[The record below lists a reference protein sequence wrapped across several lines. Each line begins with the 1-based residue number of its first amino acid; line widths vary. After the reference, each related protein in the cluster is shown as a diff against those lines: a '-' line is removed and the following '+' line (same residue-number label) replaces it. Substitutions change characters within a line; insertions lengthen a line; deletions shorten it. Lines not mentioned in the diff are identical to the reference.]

1 LFSAV
6 GCHGLF
12 QHWFQPSKAVKSLK
26 SHSFCF
32 AQSQQTHLAGTGNNG
47 EGVELLFPSVM
58 LAGLLM
64 VLVSVTKLSRF
75 ITLLPSP
82 VMLGICNGLAI
93 VIGLSQLHPFEDH
106 ETHHWKEGSEMM
118 WMLIICFTAMIIM
131 ECLPK
136 LPFRIFKVAMCLKK
150 GNIDPEITIA
160 QGKFMINHDQTSK
173 TMI

>member
-1 LFSAV
+1 
-6 GCHGLF
+6 
-12 QHWFQPSKAVKSLK
+12 
-26 SHSFCF
+26 
-32 AQSQQTHLAGTGNNG
+32 
-47 EGVELLFPSVM
+47 M

-82 VMLGICNGLAI
+82 VMLGFCNGLAI

-136 LPFRIFKVAMCLKK
+136 LPFKIFKV
-150 GNIDPEITIA
+150 DVSE
-160 QGKFMINHDQTSK
+160 QGEHSSANCHSAANDDKPG
-173 TMI
+173 